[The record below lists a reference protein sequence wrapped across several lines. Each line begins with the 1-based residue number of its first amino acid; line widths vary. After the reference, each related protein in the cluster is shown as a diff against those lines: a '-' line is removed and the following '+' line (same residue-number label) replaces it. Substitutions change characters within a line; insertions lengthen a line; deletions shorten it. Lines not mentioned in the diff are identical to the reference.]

1 MLNAQLRDRTQKEQ
15 LSLIDWQLR
24 ELIENE
30 L

>member
-1 MLNAQLRDRTQKEQ
+1 MLKAQLRDRTQKEQ